1 MIGGDVLAKSFKVL
15 KKGGTLISIKG
26 QDTENLAKKYGVN
39 FEWFFMSPDGAM
51 LTELVTL
58 ISQGTIKTIID
69 STYPMEQAS
78 EAFGKLAEGR
88 TKGKIVLTI
97 K

>member
-1 MIGGDVLAKSFKVL
+1 MGESKPIWLSGCHINRHLWPV
-15 KKGGTLISIKG
+15 
-26 QDTENLAKKYGVN
+26 NAKKYGVN

-58 ISQGTIKTIID
+58 ISQGTIKTVID

-78 EAFGKLAEGR
+78 GNEFTSRE
-88 TKGKIVLTI
+88 TTQ
-97 K
+97 

>member
-1 MIGGDVLAKSFKVL
+1 
-15 KKGGTLISIKG
+15 
-26 QDTENLAKKYGVN
+26 
-39 FEWFFMSPDGAM
+39 
-51 LTELVTL
+51 
-58 ISQGTIKTIID
+58 
-69 STYPMEQAS
+69 MEQAS